1 MPHVKRRTDRTGLL
15 LLSIWRCNVKRID
28 LEKYY
33 PYYNGGHYFV
43 EVSDEIAELLEASQA
58 AERAYRRKMRYHKV
72 ILLETV
78 QDEQRW
84 GSMHPLSGTTNSL
97 DNVELRA
104 ALIEAFSSLTPL
116 QARRALAYFVCRYTT
131 AEIARREMVSE
142 STIKSCIRGVRRKL
156 ANKLNNFIL
165 GTN

>member
-1 MPHVKRRTDRTGLL
+1 MPHVKSRTDWTGLF

-33 PYYNGGHYFV
+33 PYYKGGHYFV
-43 EVSDEIAELLEASQA
+43 EVSDEIAELLDASLA

-72 ILLETV
+72 ILLETI

-84 GSMHPLSGTTNSL
+84 GSMRPLIGTVNSL
-97 DNVELRA
+97 DNVELRM